1 MSQPPSTLVICCGA
15 VAREVTAIV
24 RRNGWEHIRI
34 QCLAPELH
42 NDPQRLLDGVR
53 AKIRDN
59 RERFDRMMVL
69 YSDCGTGGGMQKML
83 DQEGVE
89 GIGGAHCYEVFAGP
103 SFSSIIEE
111 EPGCFF
117 VTDFLARNFER
128 LVFRGL
134 GLDRYPKLRDV
145 YFGRYRKVVYLAQS
159 RDPELRAKAEA
170 AAESIGLE
178 FEFRYTG
185 FGDYEPFLQTQQGA
199 S

>member
-15 VAREVTAIV
+15 VAREITAIV

-145 YFGRYRKVVYLAQS
+145 YFGRYRKLVYLAQS
-159 RDPELRAKAEA
+159 RDSEIRAKAEA

>member
-1 MSQPPSTLVICCGA
+1 VSQQPSTLVICCGA
-15 VAREVTAIV
+15 VAREITAIV
-24 RRNGWEHIRI
+24 RRNGWKHMRV

-53 AKIRDN
+53 ARIRDD
-59 RERFDRMMVL
+59 RERFDRLIVL

-83 DQEGVE
+83 DEEGVE
-89 GIGGAHCYEVFAGP
+89 GIGGAHCYEMFAGS

-128 LVFRGL
+128 LVFKGL

-145 YFGRYRKVVYLAQS
+145 YFGRYKKVVYLAQS
-159 RDPELRAKAEA
+159 RDPELRARAEA
-170 AAESIGLE
+170 AAESIGLA

-185 FGDYEPFLQTQQGA
+185 FGDYESFLKTQKGL

>member
-15 VAREVTAIV
+15 VAREITAIV
-24 RRNGWEHIRI
+24 RRNNWEHIRV

-83 DQEGVE
+83 DEEGVE

-145 YFGRYRKVVYLAQS
+145 YFGRYRKLVYLAQS
-159 RDPELRAKAEA
+159 RDPETRAKAEA

>member
-145 YFGRYRKVVYLAQS
+145 YFGRYRKLVYLAQS
-159 RDPELRAKAEA
+159 RDSEIRAKAEA

>member
-15 VAREVTAIV
+15 LAREVTAIV
-24 RRNGWEHIRI
+24 RRNRWEHIRI

-145 YFGRYRKVVYLAQS
+145 YFGRYRKLVYLAQS
-159 RDPELRAKAEA
+159 HDSEIRAKAEA

>member
-1 MSQPPSTLVICCGA
+1 M
-15 VAREVTAIV
+15 AREVAAIV
-24 RRNGWEHIRI
+24 RRNGWHHIRI

-53 AKIRDN
+53 ARIRDN
-59 RERFDRMMVL
+59 REHFDQMMVL
-69 YSDCGTGGGMQKML
+69 YSDCGTGGGMQKLL
-83 DQEGVE
+83 DEEGVE

-145 YFGRYRKVVYLAQS
+145 YFGRYAKLVYLAQS
-159 RDPELRAKAEA
+159 RDPELEAKAQA
-170 AAESIGLE
+170 AAQSIGLE

-185 FGDYEPFLQTQQGA
+185 LGGYESFLQARQGRSDA
-199 S
+199 PA